1 MEEKKVE
8 FFEMTCP
15 KCGKTSKIK
24 FTPDG
29 DGDFWGMCLECM
41 DPETGFHVDM
51 FLPKYEM
58 QRLLEEGVS
67 KL

>member
-8 FFEMTCP
+8 FLEITCSE
-15 KCGKTSKIK
+15 CGKKSRVK

-29 DGDFWGMCLECM
+29 DGDYWGVCLECM
-41 DPETGFHVDM
+41 DPETGWHVDM
-51 FLPKYEM
+51 LIPKYEM